1 MFPWDSMGIS
11 VLGVFLA
18 VFVTMLY
25 AVGRIRKENIIDAL
39 RDDMT

>member
-1 MFPWDSMGIS
+1 MGIS
-11 VLGVFLA
+11 VLGVFLV

-25 AVGRIRKENIIDAL
+25 AVNRIRKENIIDAL